1 MIRDPATR
9 ALNQMWA
16 EEREDADEEKG
27 SLPHVVPSIGESMAV
42 RLLRAKAS
50 SWSNLN
56 ALRMRSDAVQEKG
69 KAVLM
74 STSQGRA
81 WSKEVEDKGRHLLT
95 LEREGADAAWGFSLV
110 GGREVMSVDR
120 ETRMTFFQVLEN
132 GGFSSGVATKRREEV
147 KYFPQTRTVSRVSG

>member
-16 EEREDADEEKG
+16 EEREDVDEEKG

-120 ETRMTFFQVLEN
+120 ETRIHFFRFWRMEVSHLEWR
-132 GGFSSGVATKRREEV
+132 RREE
-147 KYFPQTRTVSRVSG
+147 RR

>member
-42 RLLRAKAS
+42 RLLRAKARNWLS
-50 SWSNLN
+50 TVHE
-56 ALRMRSDAVQEKG
+56 VQEKG
-69 KAVLM
+69 KAVEM
-74 STSQGRA
+74 SITQGRA

-95 LEREGADAAWGFSLV
+95 LEREGAEAAWGFSLV
-110 GGREVMSVDR
+110 GGREVVSVD
-120 ETRMTFFQVLEN
+120 
-132 GGFSSGVATKRREEV
+132 G
-147 KYFPQTRTVSRVSG
+147 